1 MSNPKQIY
9 WDSSC
14 FICFLNKGTVEVERR
29 KICEDVLRHAR
40 NGDIEIWTSAWTI
53 TEVIRP
59 RRPGSAP
66 MPEWALMAVEAV
78 KKEFPAA
85 QRELEALWQR
95 YQAAEPSTKLTT
107 AQVEKIHSMFEWQ
120 FIKLINLD
128 ERVAREAVKLSRGY
142 GLKPAD
148 SVHAASAILK
158 KVEVLQKWDRDFDKV
173 KSLIQVEEPQWITTQ
188 TSLID
193 TIEMMTP
200 KPEDFE

>member
-1 MSNPKQIY
+1 MSNSKQIY

-40 NGDIEIWTSAWTI
+40 NGGIEIWTSTWTI

-59 RRPGSAP
+59 KRPGSAP
-66 MPEWALMAVEAV
+66 MPEWALKAIEAI

-85 QRELEALWQR
+85 QDELQALWRR
-95 YQAAEPSTKLTT
+95 YQVAEPATKLTT
-107 AQVEKIHSMFEWQ
+107 PQIEKIHSMFEWP
-120 FIKLINLD
+120 FIKLVNLD
-128 ERVAREAVKLSRGY
+128 ERVAREAVKLSRSY

-148 SVHAASAILK
+148 SVHAASAVLK

-173 KSLIQVEEPQWITTQ
+173 KSLIRVEEPQWITSQ